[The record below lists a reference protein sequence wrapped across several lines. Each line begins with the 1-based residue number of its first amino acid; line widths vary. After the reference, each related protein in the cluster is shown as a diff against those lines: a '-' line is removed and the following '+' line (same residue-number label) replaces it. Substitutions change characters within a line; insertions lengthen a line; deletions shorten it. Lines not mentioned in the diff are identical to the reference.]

1 MTAAALARR
10 IPDVTHIRLTVLALL
25 LLGAGLG
32 FLGILILRES
42 WVSTPVLDPMAVAA
56 AGALCALL
64 PGRGLA
70 ARGAPGRWTRAYLTI
85 CGIVAAGG
93 MVYLSTIQTA
103 WPIPAVFPLIGV
115 TCGACLRLSLALV
128 VAMLPPWRP
137 AAIMGLC
144 GASVG
149 LGGMAANLIC
159 AWVANPGAYVDTVL
173 LSAAAIPALLAV
185 ASIQAGRVRFEGA
198 AENSDAGK
206 ASLGVRPRSILI
218 SASLL
223 LQVTACAL
231 TASWLTSYLS
241 QRVGFSLVEGA
252 AVMALFWLG
261 LSFGWAVAERLPGL
275 RESLYPLVGPL
286 VLAVGGAA
294 SILYPPVAGFTVAGA
309 AILGLATGQL
319 FSITLRLGDWPETL
333 GRSPWVM
340 HSLHLSLAVAL
351 AGSWLVGE
359 LGSSVGVAT
368 PIWIVLG
375 CVLAAVWA
383 LFLLVVDFRISGDV
397 VVI

>member
-1 MTAAALARR
+1 MSPAALPRR
-10 IPDVTHIRLTVLALL
+10 IPDVTHIRLTVVVLL

-32 FLGILILRES
+32 FLGIFVLRES
-42 WVSTPVLDPMAVAA
+42 GGSTPALAPMAIAA

-64 PGRGLA
+64 PGRRLA
-70 ARGAPGRWTRAYLTI
+70 ARGAPGKWTRAHLTT
-85 CGIVAAGG
+85 CGIGAAGG
-93 MVYLSTIQTA
+93 MVYLSTTQTA

-149 LGGMAANLIC
+149 LGGMAANLIG
-159 AWVANPGAYVDTVL
+159 AWVANPGTYVDTVL
-173 LSAAAIPALLAV
+173 LSAAVIPALLAV
-185 ASIQAGRVRFEGA
+185 ASIRAGRVGFEGA
-198 AENSDAGK
+198 AEHWDAGK
-206 ASLGVRPRSILI
+206 ASLGIRPRSVLI
-218 SASLL
+218 SVSLL

-241 QRVGFSLVEGA
+241 QRAGFSLVEGA

-286 VLAVGGAA
+286 LLAVGGAA
-294 SILYPPVAGFTVAGA
+294 SILYPPVAGFAVAGA

-340 HSLHLSLAVAL
+340 RSIHLSLVVAL

-375 CVLAAVWA
+375 CILAAVGT
-383 LFLLVVDFRISGDV
+383 LFLLVVDFRISGDA

>member
-1 MTAAALARR
+1 MPAAALPRR
-10 IPDVTHIRLTVLALL
+10 IPDVTHIRLTVVALL

-32 FLGILILRES
+32 FLGILVLRES
-42 WVSTPVLDPMAVAA
+42 GVSTPVLAPMAIAA

-64 PGRGLA
+64 PGRRLA
-70 ARGAPGRWTRAYLTI
+70 ARGAPGKWTRAYLTT
-85 CGIVAAGG
+85 CGIGAAGG
-93 MVYLSTIQTA
+93 MVYLSTTQTA

-149 LGGMAANLIC
+149 LGGMAANLIG

-198 AENSDAGK
+198 AEHWDAGK
-206 ASLGVRPRSILI
+206 ASLGIRPRSILI
-218 SASLL
+218 SVSLL

-241 QRVGFSLVEGA
+241 QRAGFSLVEGA

-261 LSFGWAVAERLPGL
+261 LSFGWAVAERLPRL

-294 SILYPPVAGFTVAGA
+294 SILYPPVAGFAVAGA
-309 AILGLATGQL
+309 AILGLATSQL

-340 HSLHLSLAVAL
+340 RSLHLSLVVAL

-375 CVLAAVWA
+375 CILAAVGT